1 MPPLRKNG
9 AAEHVISTFRG
20 ARAIGRSHF
29 ICSAH
34 AGQDQG
40 LRPGVGRGGAAR
52 TTDAFHIIAMT
63 SSDELS
69 APVRLFD
76 DADLDGRRTSPN
88 ADIMVLQDSSLVGA
102 TSLHAE
108 RTAHISHS
116 EMCAVRSA
124 RRQSLPVEPGS
135 CITFG
140 RVGMKSGGSWCGIR
154 GTLEVP

>member
-1 MPPLRKNG
+1 MPALRRIG

-52 TTDAFHIIAMT
+52 TTDGFHIIAMT

-76 DADLDGRRTSPN
+76 DADLDGRRTLPN
-88 ADIMVLQDSSLVGA
+88 A
-102 TSLHAE
+102 E
-108 RTAHISHS
+108 
-116 EMCAVRSA
+116 
-124 RRQSLPVEPGS
+124 
-135 CITFG
+135 
-140 RVGMKSGGSWCGIR
+140 
-154 GTLEVP
+154 